1 MSDTPQAPDWWLASD
16 GRYYPPPRPGS
27 MPPPVPGTTPPQ
39 FPAQFPP
46 QQRPPV
52 PPYGGYQQLPPA
64 RPNSGFAIA
73 SLILGLVWFC
83 GIGSVLAIIFGAI
96 GLKETKPPEGK
107 NGRGLAIA
115 GLILGV
121 LGAVS
126 TIGLVVVLVAASD
139 QITESIGTV
148 TEIDDVTITAC
159 STDPT
164 TGVGIAE
171 VVIVN
176 DSSKTSD
183 YVIDVRF
190 ADANGDET
198 VGRTFTGVGPD
209 ERITTDVRSTDPID
223 GPFFCVVDFVD
234 RTATQE

>member
-1 MSDTPQAPDWWLASD
+1 MSDTPQGPDWWLASD

-27 MPPPVPGTTPPQ
+27 MPPPSPVPTTPT
-39 FPAQFPP
+39 QFPP

-52 PPYGGYQQLPPA
+52 PPYAGYQQLPPS

-83 GIGSVLAIIFGAI
+83 GIGSVLAVIFGAI

-121 LGAVS
+121 LGMLATV
-126 TIGLVVVLVAASD
+126 GLVIALAAAGD
-139 QITESIGTV
+139 EFVENIGTV
-148 TEIDDVTITAC
+148 TEVDDVTIAAC
-159 STDPT
+159 TTDPT

-171 VVIVN
+171 ISIVN
-176 DSSKTSD
+176 DSSKASD
-183 YVIDVRF
+183 YIVSVRF
-190 ADANGDET
+190 SDGNGEEIAGET
-198 VGRTFTGVGPD
+198 FEAVGPG
-209 ERITTDVRSTDPID
+209 ERITTEIRSTDPID
-223 GPFFCVVDFVD
+223 GPFFCEVEFVD
-234 RTATQE
+234 RFASEQ